1 LADDPEKSRPDG
13 FLLLRPRFVGAHAL
27 FTPEIAGGIAKGQR
41 RLIFPAQSTISRR
54 PTTH

>member
-1 LADDPEKSRPDG
+1 MIWRKSRPDG
-13 FLLLRPRFVGAHAL
+13 FLPLRPRFVGAHAV
-27 FTPEIAGGIAKGQR
+27 FSPEIAGGIAKGQR